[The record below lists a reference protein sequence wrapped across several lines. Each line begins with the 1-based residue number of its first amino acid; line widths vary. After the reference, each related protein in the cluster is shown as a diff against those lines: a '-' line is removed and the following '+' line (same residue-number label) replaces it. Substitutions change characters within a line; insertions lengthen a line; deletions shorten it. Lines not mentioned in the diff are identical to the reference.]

1 MGALIDFFGF
11 ILAILGFIERDK
23 LKKKRSEN
31 ESEEYSVELDFGVYK
46 YGAMS
51 GFVGSIIAGL
61 LLVIIILF
69 LHRVIPGF
77 RVESNMGNQYC
88 GLQLL
93 SFPVGLFFASMG
105 KARSKQIREK
115 FDIWH
120 ISLHDFTK
128 LCVLVFSFW
137 GGAFYTVL
145 LLGWGM
151 AFGG

>member
-1 MGALIDFFGF
+1 MGALIEFFGF

-23 LKKKRSEN
+23 LKKKRLEN
-31 ESEEYSVELDFGVYK
+31 ESEENSVELGFGIYE

-61 LLVIIILF
+61 FFVIILMF
-69 LHRVIPGF
+69 LYIVKSDF
-77 RVESNMGNQYC
+77 RVESNMGSDFC
-88 GLQLL
+88 CLQLF
-93 SFPVGLFFASMG
+93 SFPVGMFFASMG
-105 KARSKQIREK
+105 KAQSKQIREK

-137 GGAFYTVL
+137 GGAFYTL
-145 LLGWGM
+145 LL
-151 AFGG
+151 FGIGFFLVA